1 MYNIVALSTL
11 LENVMH
17 RSSMPLSTP
26 VIAFR
31 LMAALLLVAP
41 VEFCIFGFLASFE
54 PGDNLPSRIV
64 FPVVGIF
71 FLAAAMWLG
80 FGAFRLQRVV
90 LTRGII
96 GLCLGASIAWFA
108 SYVVTIIGPGIG
120 DSTWAGARF
129 ALLAAPI
136 GAAIGGALGVW
147 IGSSRPDSRAD
158 GSAK

>member
-1 MYNIVALSTL
+1 
-11 LENVMH
+11 MH
-17 RSSMPLSTP
+17 SSSIPLSTP

-31 LMAALLLVAP
+31 LVATLLLVAP
-41 VEFCIFGFLASFE
+41 VEFCVFGFLASFE
-54 PGDNLPSRIV
+54 PGDNLPFRIAY
-64 FPVVGIF
+64 PLVGLC

-90 LTRGII
+90 LMRGVI

-147 IGSSRPDSRAD
+147 IGSWRADLRVD